1 MELKQVIKNSAIF
14 IILAAGMGFK
24 AFWMYSD
31 EGYISKSMIVGI
43 AICVAIC
50 AAFILRLAVNNHSV
64 KKKLGL
70 KSDKELSAWK
80 RSCRVRCDDR
90 LYASEDFTLFFMSNK
105 VYRTNDIMDMRVYT
119 KFKRKTPGR
128 LYCIG
133 FTIADGKH
141 DMVSMEEMGRRD
153 RLHADMEQLLADVKQ
168 RYRGR

>member
-14 IILAAGMGFK
+14 ILLAVAMCFR

-43 AICVAIC
+43 TICVAIC
-50 AAFILRLAVNNHSV
+50 TASILILTVRNQRV

-70 KSDKELSAWK
+70 KSDKELYAWK
-80 RSCRVRCDDR
+80 RSCRVRYDDY

-105 VYRTNDIMDMRVYT
+105 VYRTNDIMNMRDYT
-119 KFKRKTPGR
+119 KARRKTTGW
-128 LYCIG
+128 LYCIE

-141 DMVSMEEMGRRD
+141 DKVSMKDRGGRD
-153 RLHADMEQLLADVKQ
+153 RLHADMEQLLAEVKQ